1 MTVRTCDILV
11 IGGGMAGISAA
22 ALLAREARVIVL
34 EMEPVPGHHSTGR
47 SAAIFIRNYGS
58 NVLRALNAAS
68 AGFFSE
74 PVDVASESLLTER
87 GELMIADEDEREALA
102 RYLDGS
108 SGLERISPDEAVAR
122 VPILRRERI
131 VEAVYEPDAQDI
143 DVDRMFQGLQRL
155 LKARGGE
162 IVTGAGVTGIARRDG
177 IWEAETP
184 AGRFQAPTIINAAGA
199 WADRVAALAG
209 VAQVGLRPLRRSA
222 ALLPAPEGY
231 DLRGWPLV
239 VSASER
245 WYLKPEAGKL
255 MVSPADEDEVE
266 PQDAWPDDMVV
277 AEGLYRF
284 EQAVTI
290 PVTRVEHSWAGL
302 RSFVA
307 DRNPV
312 AGFAPGADG
321 FFWLA
326 GQGGYGIQA
335 APALARLATALCLGH
350 EPDLPPDVV
359 AALSP
364 ARASLA
370 TGKRV
375 S

>member
-87 GELMIADEDEREALA
+87 GELIIADEDEREALA

>member
-302 RSFVA
+302 RSFV
-307 DRNPV
+307 
-312 AGFAPGADG
+312 GAR
-321 FFWLA
+321 
-326 GQGGYGIQA
+326 
-335 APALARLATALCLGH
+335 ARTACHG
-350 EPDLPPDVV
+350 
-359 AALSP
+359 ALS
-364 ARASLA
+364 RS
-370 TGKRV
+370 
-375 S
+375 

>member
-321 FFWLA
+321 FLWLA